1 MADKNLTNIQIYQRK
16 TKYNIGVIL
25 FGIIFIYLVITIL
38 AYVTNKKV
46 SVYEVREGSILKD
59 NAYTGLVLRDE
70 QIVKADSDGY
80 VNYFVTEEK
89 TRSVAKLMY
98 TVFLRTSWD
107 WMTRMHQPVQK
118 MILRR
123 RILRQEEQASI
134 IQKAHSFTESFRSQ
148 QYNDVYNFKN
158 TITDVVLTNTAQSR
172 QARLQ
177 ALVDAGDFRTYRA
190 HS

>member
-46 SVYEVREGSILKD
+46 SIYEVREGSILKD

-80 VNYFVTEEK
+80 VNYFVTEGSKVGSK
-89 TRSVAKLMY
+89 TNVYSISQNKLGLDDQDASTGTEDDSCVLWNLQPKSRHPSYKKHILLQRAFVPSNIMMS
-98 TVFLRTSWD
+98 TILKIQLLTSC
-107 WMTRMHQPVQK
+107 
-118 MILRR
+118 
-123 RILRQEEQASI
+123 
-134 IQKAHSFTESFRSQ
+134 
-148 QYNDVYNFKN
+148 
-158 TITDVVLTNTAQSR
+158 
-172 QARLQ
+172 
-177 ALVDAGDFRTYRA
+177 
-190 HS
+190 

>member
-46 SVYEVREGSILKD
+46 SIYEVREGSILKD

-80 VNYFVTEEK
+80 VNYFVTEGSKVGSK
-89 TRSVAKLMY
+89 TNVYSISQNKRPRNLQPKSRHPSYKKHILLQRAFVPSNIMMSTILKIQL
-98 TVFLRTSWD
+98 LTSC
-107 WMTRMHQPVQK
+107 
-118 MILRR
+118 
-123 RILRQEEQASI
+123 
-134 IQKAHSFTESFRSQ
+134 
-148 QYNDVYNFKN
+148 
-158 TITDVVLTNTAQSR
+158 
-172 QARLQ
+172 
-177 ALVDAGDFRTYRA
+177 
-190 HS
+190 

>member
-1 MADKNLTNIQIYQRK
+1 M
-16 TKYNIGVIL
+16 
-25 FGIIFIYLVITIL
+25 
-38 AYVTNKKV
+38 

-80 VNYFVTEEK
+80 VNYFVTEGSKVGSK
-89 TRSVAKLMY
+89 TNVYSISQNKLG
-98 TVFLRTSWD
+98 LDDQDASTSTED
-107 WMTRMHQPVQK
+107 DSTS
-118 MILRR
+118 
-123 RILRQEEQASI
+123 RILQ
-134 IQKAHSFTESFRSQ
+134 QKSRHPSYKKHNSFTESFRSQ

-177 ALVDAGDFRTYRA
+177 ALVDAGTSGLTVHTARQRWSSGLYVLTVMN
-190 HS
+190 H

>member
-80 VNYFVTEEK
+80 VNYFVTEGSK
-89 TRSVAKLMY
+89 AAAKLMY

-123 RILRQEEQASI
+123 RILQQKSRHPSYKKHI
-134 IQKAHSFTESFRSQ
+134 LLQKAFVPSNIMMS
-148 QYNDVYNFKN
+148 
-158 TITDVVLTNTAQSR
+158 TILRIQSLTSC
-172 QARLQ
+172 
-177 ALVDAGDFRTYRA
+177 
-190 HS
+190 